1 MKIVKFN
8 PLDTEEIVSL
18 FYETV
23 HSVNSKDYSQSELDA
38 WAPRNEKESKVK
50 SWKESLNE
58 NITYVVKLNNKIVGF
73 SDLTHSGHLDRL
85 YVHKEYQGKGIATAL
100 VDILESQ
107 AKKLNLLEID
117 TEASITAKPFFEQR
131 GYKIIC
137 TQIVER
143 KGVNLTNYKM
153 IKKVTFL
160 D

>member
-1 MKIVKFN
+1 MELYKFN
-8 PLDTEEIVSL
+8 TLDTEEIVSL

-38 WAPRNEKESKVK
+38 WAPRNEKEFKVK
-50 SWKESLNE
+50 SWKESLGQ
-58 NITYVVKLNNKIVGF
+58 NITYVAKVNNKIVGF
-73 SDLTHSGHLDRL
+73 SDLTQSRQLDRL

-100 VDILESQ
+100 VDMLESQ

-117 TEASITAKPFFEQR
+117 TEPSITAKPFFEQR
-131 GYKIIC
+131 GYKVIC

-143 KGVNLTNYKM
+143 IGVNLTNYQM
-153 IKKVTFL
+153 IKKVRFL